1 MARPMALL
9 SILMLIGAFAGA
21 EVVFQ
26 HKHHTNAELAQLLQA
41 VHSWCPS
48 ITRVYSIGKSVKG
61 TDLLVI
67 EFAQNPG
74 KHVAGM

>member
-1 MARPMALL
+1 MARPGA
-9 SILMLIGAFAGA
+9 ILFILILIGALAGA

-48 ITRVYSIGKSVKG
+48 ITSVYSIGKSVKG

-67 EFAQNPG
+67 EFAQRPG
-74 KHVAGM
+74 RHVAGM